1 MDVTSPSQWRHVPT
15 DCNPADCASRGLSPS
30 ELSHHHLWWEGPDW
44 LKQDEQWWP
53 TRERIK
59 TEVVLEEL
67 RITLINILKPA
78 EPIISFKQYSSYSK
92 LTRVVAWIK
101 RFIRHSKSADNRTSL
116 PYLKVEEIQEAER
129 HLLSVAQQQDYE
141 EESIALRTGKALSRA
156 SDLRHLFSFLDENG
170 LIRAGGRIRKSELPY
185 EQKHPII
192 LKGSHS
198 LAKLLIKAKHLE
210 LLHAGPTNTLNALSS
225 RFHLVGGLK
234 SVRSVTRQCTICR
247 RKSAQPMSQQVGQL
261 PKERVS
267 PGRVFEKIGVDYAG
281 PILLKL
287 GKVRKPTV
295 VKAYVCVFVCL
306 SVKAVHLELVSDLTT
321 EAFLATFK
329 RFIARRGL
337 PITVYSDHGTN
348 FVGASN
354 ELKELYQFL
363 EKRDTQ
369 TSIVDFCSQRKV
381 EWSFIPERS
390 PHFGG
395 LWEAAVKSMKIHLRR
410 IVGNVKL
417 TYEQLATVLSQ
428 IEAVL
433 NSRPLAPMITLD
445 GEEVEALTPG
455 HFLIG
460 KPLCSLPEEE
470 SSVKDISL
478 LKRWQLCQKLTR
490 HFWQRWSKEY
500 LLSLRRFYKWH
511 HPQRNLQ
518 PGDVVILRE
527 DGLQNSCWPLARVTK
542 VFPGDD
548 GLVRAAIVKTEK
560 GSYKRPI
567 VKMIPLILQ
576 DDIP

>member
-1 MDVTSPSQWRHVPT
+1 M
-15 DCNPADCASRGLSPS
+15 
-30 ELSHHHLWWEGPDW
+30 
-44 LKQDEQWWP
+44 
-53 TRERIK
+53 
-59 TEVVLEEL
+59 
-67 RITLINILKPA
+67 
-78 EPIISFKQYSSYSK
+78 
-92 LTRVVAWIK
+92 
-101 RFIRHSKSADNRTSL
+101 
-116 PYLKVEEIQEAER
+116 
-129 HLLSVAQQQDYE
+129 
-141 EESIALRTGKALSRA
+141 
-156 SDLRHLFSFLDENG
+156 
-170 LIRAGGRIRKSELPY
+170 
-185 EQKHPII
+185 
-192 LKGSHS
+192 
-198 LAKLLIKAKHLE
+198 
-210 LLHAGPTNTLNALSS
+210 
-225 RFHLVGGLK
+225 
-234 SVRSVTRQCTICR
+234 
-247 RKSAQPMSQQVGQL
+247 
-261 PKERVS
+261 
-267 PGRVFEKIGVDYAG
+267 
-281 PILLKL
+281 
-287 GKVRKPTV
+287 
-295 VKAYVCVFVCL
+295 
-306 SVKAVHLELVSDLTT
+306 
-321 EAFLATFK
+321 
-329 RFIARRGL
+329 
-337 PITVYSDHGTN
+337 
-348 FVGASN
+348 
-354 ELKELYQFL
+354 
-363 EKRDTQ
+363 
-369 TSIVDFCSQRKV
+369 DFCSQRKV

-395 LWEAAVKSMKIHLRR
+395 LREAAVKSMKIHLRR

-511 HPQRNLQ
+511 NPQRNLQ

-527 DGLQNSCWPLARVTK
+527 DGLQNSYWPLARVTK